1 MIFSPNDEV
10 WNSARPVALHRVI
23 QPHRFPFQHANVYFP
38 CACCT
43 LRSRNA
49 GVDTQRYKIVPLR
62 RTSTEALN
70 TYFGR
75 IAMSPGAPGE
85 VGRVQ
90 PAVGWALGG
99 FRAGHLSDGR
109 ERRKCFE
116 QPEGKRRKHAGNHGN
131 AHENHRDAR
140 TNLQPVPDM
149 PHRLQPFQQ
158 RARE

>member
-1 MIFSPNDEV
+1 MASAIFVARFMIFSPNDEV

-43 LRSRNA
+43 LRSRNS

-99 FRAGHLSDGR
+99 FRAGPTSGS
-109 ERRKCFE
+109 RRR
-116 QPEGKRRKHAGNHGN
+116 P
-131 AHENHRDAR
+131 
-140 TNLQPVPDM
+140 
-149 PHRLQPFQQ
+149 
-158 RARE
+158 